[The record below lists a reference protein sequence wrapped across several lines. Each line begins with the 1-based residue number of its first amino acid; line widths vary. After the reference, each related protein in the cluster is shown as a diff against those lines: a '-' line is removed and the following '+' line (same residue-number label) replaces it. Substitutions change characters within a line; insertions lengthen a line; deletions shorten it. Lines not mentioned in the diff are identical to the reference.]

1 MEVKVK
7 NIQYDTDGIEVELPS
22 ELLIKVPSEYTD
34 VQDIDDFIS
43 DEISN
48 ITGYCHFGFDV
59 EFLNK

>member
-1 MEVKVK
+1 MKVKVK
-7 NIQYDTDGIEVELPS
+7 NIQYDTDGIEVVLPS

-34 VQDIDDFIS
+34 LEDIEDFIS

-59 EFLNK
+59 EFL

>member
-34 VQDIDDFIS
+34 VEDIDDFIS

-48 ITGYCHFGFDV
+48 ITGYCHFGFEV

>member
-1 MEVKVK
+1 MKVKVK
-7 NIQYDTDGIEVELPS
+7 NIQYDTDGFEVELPS

-34 VQDIDDFIS
+34 VEDIDDFIS

-59 EFLNK
+59 EFLCK